1 MSTYFNFK
9 TDKEKSDIKK
19 WITEK
24 EISCD
29 YINIENIINIISCC
43 KTNLNEEIFI
53 RLYIFNQCNYTN
65 D

>member
-43 KTNLNEEIFI
+43 KTNLNKEI
-53 RLYIFNQCNYTN
+53 
-65 D
+65 